1 MASWYLIT
9 RPVMKITSHDRKHVS
24 ELLLLLLLLLFL
36 AFCVL
41 GDRRANS
48 KDRTPRYSTLYSWP
62 PKVDS

>member
-24 ELLLLLLLLLFL
+24 ELLLLLLLFL

-41 GDRRANS
+41 GGRRANS
-48 KDRTPRYSTLYSWP
+48 KDRTPRYSTLHS
-62 PKVDS
+62 